1 MYDWSRFSKGG
12 NRERDEMPEGAGPA
26 DAADLPPAPAG
37 PPGGGLPRSQPSDAN
52 VTLTNRPPPPPP
64 SALAPPPSQTA
75 AGPREQVET
84 IVGQESSIQG
94 TIRSEHSI
102 RIQGAAQG
110 EVESKRAVYVE
121 EGASVNAKVTAAE
134 ITISGTLDGQIY
146 STGRVEIR
154 PTGRV
159 TGEVNAASLVMQD
172 GAYFDG
178 QIKMKNR
185 GQPEDGV
192 SEPSGGPPGRRLP
205 GAASTRINTPVD

>member
-12 NRERDEMPEGAGPA
+12 SRDRDDMPEAAGPA

-37 PPGGGLPRSQPSDAN
+37 PPGGLPRSPGTDAN
-52 VTLTNRPPPPPP
+52 VTLTNRPPPPAAP
-64 SALAPPPSQTA
+64 LAPPPAPTPAS
-75 AGPREQVET
+75 GREQVET
-84 IVGQESSIQG
+84 VVGEESSIQG

-121 EGASVNAKVTAAE
+121 EGARVNAKVTAAE
-134 ITISGTLDGQIY
+134 ITVSGQLDGQIF

-159 TGEVNAASLVMQD
+159 TGEVNAASLVMQE

-178 QIKMKNR
+178 QINMKNR
-185 GQPEDGV
+185 GQPEEAVGEV
-192 SEPSGGPPGRRLP
+192 GGPPGRRLP
-205 GAASTRINTPVD
+205 GAASSRTNTPVD

>member
-12 NRERDEMPEGAGPA
+12 NREREDLPDSAGPA
-26 DAADLPPAPAG
+26 DAADLPPAAAGAPAG
-37 PPGGGLPRSQPSDAN
+37 GVPRSQMAEAN

-64 SALAPPPSQTA
+64 PPPAPMVSPVGA
-75 AGPREQVET
+75 REQVET
-84 IVGQESSIQG
+84 VVGEESSIQG

-121 EGASVNAKVTAAE
+121 EGARVNAKIIAAE
-134 ITISGTLDGQIY
+134 ITISGQVEGQVF

-159 TGEVNAASLVMQD
+159 TGEVNAASLIMQE
-172 GAYFDG
+172 GAYLDG

-185 GQPEDGV
+185 GQPDEAGDAPAGT
-192 SEPSGGPPGRRLP
+192 PGRRLP
-205 GAASTRINTPVD
+205 GAAATRNSGAGE